1 MAMPWVLETLTR
13 DVVVKHNGE
22 RFKLKKKMF
31 YCHNVETK
39 GETEEREAEEI

>member
-1 MAMPWVLETLTR
+1 MPWVLETLTR

-31 YCHNVETK
+31 YCHDVETK